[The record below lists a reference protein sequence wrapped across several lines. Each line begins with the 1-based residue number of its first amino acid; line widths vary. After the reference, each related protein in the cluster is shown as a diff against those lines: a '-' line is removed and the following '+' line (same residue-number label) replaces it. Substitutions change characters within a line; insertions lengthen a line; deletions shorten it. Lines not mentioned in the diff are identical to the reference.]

1 MEIARRQDDPSNTLE
16 KYSEYVEISEQ
27 YKPDMLPGM
36 VPTIDESTEINAMRT
51 DIETYIKESR
61 ANFVTG
67 TWNFDSDW
75 DNFVAQLEG
84 LGVSRYV
91 EIKQAQYDRYLEA
104 NG

>member
-1 MEIARRQDDPSNTLE
+1 
-16 KYSEYVEISEQ
+16 
-27 YKPDMLPGM
+27 MLPGM

-75 DNFVAQLEG
+75 DKLCFPAGRPGRLPLRG
-84 LGVSRYV
+84 D
-91 EIKQAQYDRYLEA
+91 QA
-104 NG
+104 GPV